1 MLAATTY
8 PRRTRATELATRSVF
23 SPSILFQHQLPIT
36 PNENWRLIARKGSVP
51 KIVMRGGR
59 RVLTYTKV
67 VWLTLGACGM
77 LLLQSISNIRVRRP
91 CISSQQYII

>member
-36 PNENWRLIARKGSVP
+36 PNENWRLIAGKGSVP
-51 KIVMRGGR
+51 KIVTMLQQLPISQAR
-59 RVLTYTKV
+59 RNS
-67 VWLTLGACGM
+67 
-77 LLLQSISNIRVRRP
+77 QIRAKW
-91 CISSQQYII
+91 